1 MYLYNLHNVLSF
13 EHTDTFP
20 IWKQSTLHGAE
31 RRGSISSADAARI
44 SQNSKEQKS
53 KPEYHKI
60 AKNKN
65 QNLKIT
71 KEKTEHNKFKDKIKI
86 QI

>member
-1 MYLYNLHNVLSF
+1 MFLYDLNNVFSF

-44 SQNSKEQKS
+44 SQNSKEKNQNQKFRKYDRKQS
-53 KPEYHKI
+53 TSQNCKI
-60 AKNKN
+60 AK
-65 QNLKIT
+65 
-71 KEKTEHNKFKDKIKI
+71 EKIKTRNS
-86 QI
+86 

>member
-1 MYLYNLHNVLSF
+1 MYLYNLDNVPLF

-44 SQNSKEQKS
+44 SQNSKEKNQTRISQNIK
-53 KPEYHKI
+53 EENLNHKI
-60 AKNKN
+60 A
-65 QNLKIT
+65 
-71 KEKTEHNKFKDKIKI
+71 
-86 QI
+86 